1 MLGGRPRRG
10 QRKALKLRHTMGAF
24 VSEHAE
30 LLTGYLGAQQMQA
43 PVAWR
48 PKASC
53 SPFDQAGKYEGEPP
67 LPRDANARQ
76 DFCSLFTCGDKQEEA
91 QAEVRHEQLRRIIAE
106 EERKGT
112 RRQDHW
118 AESQPVAGK
127 RKR

>member
-1 MLGGRPRRG
+1 MAAWEHSSPSTRSYGFTQG
-10 QRKALKLRHTMGAF
+10 LR
-24 VSEHAE
+24 
-30 LLTGYLGAQQMQA
+30 LYLGAQQMQA

-91 QAEVRHEQLRRIIAE
+91 QAR
-106 EERKGT
+106 GT
-112 RRQDHW
+112 
-118 AESQPVAGK
+118 P
-127 RKR
+127 